1 MADDTRMILSEF
13 TAIKRELQELKNR
26 LSTLDEFVKEQFTI
40 LGPILR
46 KIEAK
51 IDALDKKCSP

>member
-1 MADDTRMILSEF
+1 MILSEF